1 MMRLLPLTCLMFTA
15 KVLAASA
22 LVGGEPGEE
31 IINTVL
37 AMGVAPPKVASPV
50 GEEASGPYARLVIK
64 NAFLID
70 GTGAPTQ
77 GPVTIVVEGD
87 RIANIMGAGTGSLT
101 LGNIQDDEKT
111 RVLDATG
118 KYVMPG
124 FVNAHAHLGTP
135 SHVFGGALTDPE
147 YVTKLWLAH
156 GITTVREPGS
166 LMGLGWTLRHKQ
178 LSEQGKIAA
187 PRIVAH
193 ALFPEAISQPDQAR
207 KWVRAVK
214 KRGAD
219 GVKFL
224 GAAPEAIEAAIE
236 EAKSLGMKTMYHH
249 SQVTVTRM
257 NVLDSARL
265 GLNSMEHWYGL
276 PEAMFEKQTVQHYPH
291 DYNYNDEQD
300 RFSEAGR
307 LWAQSAE
314 PGSPI
319 WQQTIQELIDLD
331 FTINPT
337 FSIYE
342 ANRDFMRVS
351 RAEWL
356 DEFTMPYMIRAFQPN
371 PHVHGSYHFDWTS
384 SHEADWR
391 RNYQLWMQFIN
402 DYKNAGGRVT
412 VGSDT
417 GFIFGVYG
425 FGYVREL
432 EMFLEAGFHPLEVIK
447 AATLNGAELLGMDKD
462 IGTVHIGKKADLVI
476 VNENPLHNFK
486 VLYGTG
492 HEILNRQSGEFERT
506 TGVEYTIKDGQVFDA
521 KRLREQ
527 VKTMVATQKAR
538 EVSVGNK

>member
-1 MMRLLPLTCLMFTA
+1 MKRLMPLACLLMSAKLFAITA
-15 KVLAASA
+15 
-22 LVGGEPGEE
+22 VGGEPGEE
-31 IINTVL
+31 VINTIL
-37 AMGVAPPKVASPV
+37 AMGVAPPSVAGAL
-50 GEEASGPYARLVIK
+50 GEEASGPYERLVIK
-64 NAFLID
+64 NANLID
-70 GTGAPTQ
+70 GTGGPLQ

-87 RIANIMGAGTGSLT
+87 RITNIIGGGTGSLAM
-101 LGNIQDDEKT
+101 GNIHSDEKT
-111 RVLDATG
+111 RVIDATG

-124 FVNAHAHLGTP
+124 LINSHAHFGTP

-156 GITTVREPGS
+156 GITTIREPGS
-166 LMGLGWTLRHKQ
+166 LMGLGWTLKHKQ

-193 ALFPEAISQPDQAR
+193 ALFPEAISQADKAR
-207 KWVRAVK
+207 QWVRAVK
-214 KRGAD
+214 KQGAD
-219 GVKFL
+219 GIKFL
-224 GAAPEAIEAAIE
+224 GAAPEAIEAAIA
-236 EAKSLGMKTMYHH
+236 EAKRLGMKTMYHH
-249 SQVTVTRM
+249 SQATVTRM
-257 NVLDSARL
+257 NVIDSARL

-276 PEAMFEKQTVQHYPH
+276 PEAMFEKQTVQNYRH

-307 LWAQSAE
+307 LWAQTAA
-314 PGSPI
+314 PGSAI
-319 WQQTIQELIDLD
+319 WQQTINELIGLD
-331 FTINPT
+331 FTLDPT

-356 DEFTMPYMIRAFQPN
+356 DEFTMPYMMRAFKPN
-371 PHVHGSYHFDWTS
+371 PLVHGSYHYDWTS
-384 SHEADWR
+384 SNEAEWHE
-391 RNYQLWMQFIN
+391 NYQLWMRFVN

-417 GFIFGVYG
+417 GFIYGVYG

-447 AATLNGAELLGMDKD
+447 AATLNGAELLGLAND
-462 IGTVHIGKKADLVI
+462 IGTVHIGKKADMVI

-492 HEILNRQSGEFERT
+492 HEILNRQTGKFERT
-506 TGVEYTIKDGQVFDA
+506 KGVEYTIKNGQMFDA
-521 KRLREQ
+521 VMLREQ
-527 VKTMVATQKAR
+527 VKNMVAAQKAR
-538 EVSVGNK
+538 EAAGK